1 MRNLIT
7 LLNKHKNIIICGT
20 DTDVGKTFVGCS
32 LVSEFR
38 KQNLK
43 VGVFKPFESG
53 IVLPRDIKKSD
64 SGKLFKAASLR
75 GQINLTPEN
84 FHKVC
89 FHALKLPAA
98 PAVAAELEN
107 KKLNLK
113 TVVQKIKVSIKK
125 EKFEKVFLEL
135 AGGLLV
141 PINQKETNLDL
152 IKNLNWPV
160 LLISANKLGTIN
172 HTLLTLEKLKQS
184 RVKVIAVYLNN
195 LKKKPPVKGAL
206 KNSEQI
212 QKFTKVKVLES

>member
-1 MRNLIT
+1 MQNLLS

-20 DTDVGKTFVGCS
+20 DTDVGKTYMGCR

-53 IVLPRDIKKSD
+53 IVLPKDIKKSD
-64 SGKLFKAASLR
+64 SGMLFKAATGGWPDLKHF
-75 GQINLTPEN
+75 N
-84 FHKVC
+84 KVC
-89 FHALKLPAA
+89 FYALKLPAA
-98 PAVAAELEN
+98 PAVAAAAEN
-107 KKLNLK
+107 KKINLK
-113 TVVQKIKVSIKK
+113 ITVQNIKTIIKK

-152 IKNLNWPV
+152 IKKLNWPV

-184 RVKVIAVYLNN
+184 RVKVIAVYLNS